1 MPDKTQL
8 NEELYEEAKL
18 SNESTPRENEDIA
31 IILSER
37 PPKVINI
44 KSIARTSKSG
54 DVYLTMQV
62 SVNESRI
69 NAESDKSEY
78 DKTINEE
85 RCRNNRISSNERSIE
100 SPEVDNVNN
109 DDITL
114 QQVFNDTSAIDSQ
127 LDTKKRRWFPAPF

>member
-1 MPDKTQL
+1 LPDKTQL

-37 PPKVINI
+37 PPKAINI

-69 NAESDKSEY
+69 NAESDKKKVNMTKQSMMKRDVEIIEY
-78 DKTINEE
+78 RATSDQ
-85 RCRNNRISSNERSIE
+85 SN
-100 SPEVDNVNN
+100 
-109 DDITL
+109 L
-114 QQVFNDTSAIDSQ
+114 
-127 LDTKKRRWFPAPF
+127 RRLTT